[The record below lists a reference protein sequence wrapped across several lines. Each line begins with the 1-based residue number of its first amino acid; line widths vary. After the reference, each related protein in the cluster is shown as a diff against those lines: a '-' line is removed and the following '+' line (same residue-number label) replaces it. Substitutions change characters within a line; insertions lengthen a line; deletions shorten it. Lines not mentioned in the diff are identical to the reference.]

1 MNGTCDM
8 RCVLV
13 SKSLDLRYY
22 LGPEF
27 VRSAD
32 QIEIVSH
39 PHDGP
44 AADVR
49 LAVAWHPPDDAFER
63 YPNLQAVCSIGAG
76 VDNILACPSLRA
88 DVDVIRVVDPAQA
101 QMMSGFVAWH
111 VIGHQRRFATYQ
123 AQQREQRWQRLGLG
137 MRRALDVPV
146 GILGFGEIGRRVAT
160 DLSLLGFPVMAWSRT
175 AKPMPQGINGFDG
188 TDGLDAML
196 RQTEILVNLLPL
208 TPETRGILNRRTFAR
223 MHRGGYLIQVG
234 RGEHLVEA
242 DLLAALESG
251 QLAGAALDVFAV
263 EPLAHN
269 HPFWGHPR
277 IMVTPHDACEV
288 SMEAIGA
295 TFRATAEAVRA
306 GRRPP
311 HSVDRARGY

>member
-13 SKSLDLRYY
+13 SRSLDLRFY

-27 VRSAD
+27 VRAAG
-32 QIEIVSH
+32 QIEIVNH
-39 PHDGP
+39 PHDGV
-44 AADVR
+44 ATDVR

-76 VDNILACPSLRA
+76 VDNILTCPSLRP

-111 VIGHQRRFATYQ
+111 VIGHQRRFAAYR
-123 AQQREQRWQRLGLG
+123 AQQREERWQRLGQ
-137 MRRALDVPV
+137 RRAQDVPV

-160 DLSLLGFPVMAWSRT
+160 DLALLGFPVMAWSRT
-175 AKPMPQGINGFDG
+175 AKPMPRGISGFDG
-188 TDGLDAML
+188 ADGLDVML
-196 RQTEILVNLLPL
+196 GQTEILVNLLPL
-208 TPETRGILNRRTFAR
+208 TPETRGILNRRAFAR
-223 MHRGGYLIQVG
+223 MYRGGYLIQVG

-242 DLLAALESG
+242 DLLAALESD
-251 QLAGAALDVFAV
+251 QLAGAALDVFAT
-263 EPLAHN
+263 EPLAPR
-269 HPFWGHPR
+269 HPFWRHPR
-277 IMVTPHDACEV
+277 IVVTPHDACEV
-288 SMEAIGA
+288 SVEAIGA
-295 TFRATAEAVRA
+295 TFRATAAAIRA

-311 HSVDRARGY
+311 HSIDRARGY